1 VEEIPMSR
9 LTAVLMSFAL
19 GVAGAARASDRWE
32 YAAYNSWDDDS
43 TTLNFLQHGTRQVQ
57 HDLEAVGGT
66 ADTDWYAF
74 KQIPWHS
81 YEVRVN
87 GGIMYWGAACG
98 TIPCPHVDLVNAAG
112 AVVTPGSVTGDDA
125 LSTSPSLGR
134 SMSLR
139 WLFDGTSLSKFVRV
153 GPGDI
158 GTPGTG
164 GSYDLSF
171 RDTTY
176 SVPRW
181 NNSGTQA
188 SIFILQN
195 TTVNGVSGL
204 IYLFESV
211 GTMAGSISYDLPPRG
226 MVVLNTA
233 AIPQLAGKSGS
244 ALIALETGGYGALTG
259 KVVSVEASTGFTF
272 DTPIAPIPY

>member
-1 VEEIPMSR
+1 MSR
-9 LTAVLMSFAL
+9 LTAVLMSLTL
-19 GVAGAARASDRWE
+19 GTAGAAGASDRWE

-57 HDLEAVGGT
+57 HDLQQVGT
-66 ADTDWYAF
+66 SLDTDWYVV
-74 KQIPWHS
+74 KPVLWHS

-87 GGIMYWGAACG
+87 GGIMYWGASCG
-98 TIPCPHVDLVNAAG
+98 PIVCPHVDLVTPAG
-112 AVVTPGSVTGDDA
+112 LVVIPGSVSGDDA
-125 LSTSPSLGR
+125 PFTTPSLGR

-139 WLFDGTSLSKFVRV
+139 WLGNGSTLSFVRV
-153 GPGDI
+153 GPGDLS
-158 GTPGTG
+158 TS
-164 GSYDLSF
+164 GSGPFYDLSF

-181 NNSGTQA
+181 NNSGTQV

-195 TTVNGVSGL
+195 TTVNNVRGF
-204 IYLFESV
+204 IYMFDSV
-211 GTMAGSISYDLPPRG
+211 GQLAGSIPYDLPPRG
-226 MVVLNTA
+226 MTVVNSRAL
-233 AIPQLAGKSGS
+233 PQFAGKSGS
-244 ALIALETGGYGALTG
+244 ALIATEIGGYGALTG